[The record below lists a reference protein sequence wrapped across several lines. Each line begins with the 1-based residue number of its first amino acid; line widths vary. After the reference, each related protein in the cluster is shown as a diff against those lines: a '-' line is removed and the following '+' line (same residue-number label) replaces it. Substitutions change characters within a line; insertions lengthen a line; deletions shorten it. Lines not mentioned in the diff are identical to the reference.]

1 MWLGSELWMHLP
13 TSTLL
18 HCIGGGAVVATV
30 GFARRAQA
38 ARNIGVNG
46 IGLEKSDAEAAVSS
60 PSAGP
65 AAGRPAAGCAAS
77 DCRKG
82 IPGWLAALAVVGID
96 DSKFA

>member
-65 AAGRPAAGCAAS
+65 EAGRPAY
-77 DCRKG
+77 
-82 IPGWLAALAVVGID
+82 LAAVAPVVGID
-96 DSKFA
+96 DLKICLTLCLCCAIEQ